1 MTLWMPKKKPLYAP
15 MLSTFGGGSVRGFQ
29 AGGGAAPTQWP
40 PTAPSSTGLF
50 FSWSSSSA
58 ETDVYKIDESND
70 THSRVLSVTNMY
82 GMDWSA
88 DGGYVFTLENDRRLR
103 CYVWNATSGG
113 LGAQIGLT
121 SAVIGS
127 GIFIPTVTVNKTSA
141 ANVGKDYIIVTASNN
156 QDYVY
161 SFNGSSFSLAANL
174 NFNGSFRDINWS
186 HDGTKIGKAAYDTTY
201 GTEVIDFNQS
211 TGAVSNKIT
220 MNQRSQDFAFSQT
233 AAFKFYRDNN
243 DFGYAPYSGTSSA
256 TDGTQ
261 ISSGYGTG
269 VDCSSEGIVVS
280 SYGWGEFSEAGSGS
294 YTHRSSLPNM
304 PSSDEIVVSAS
315 NNVNSNIRYVFSG
328 SYQSTNRLWKI
339 QKTSPYTT
347 TDLGALNPA
356 IGSRNTASIRMSR

>member
-1 MTLWMPKKKPLYAP
+1 MSLPTN
-15 MLSTFGGGSVRGFQ
+15 FFIGR
-29 AGGGAAPTQWP
+29 GGAAAPIQWP
-40 PTAPSSTGLF
+40 LTSPSSTSLF

-113 LGAQIGLT
+113 LGAQVGSA
-121 SAVIGS
+121 SAVIGAS
-127 GIFIPTVTVNKTSA
+127 IFIPTVTVNKTSM
-141 ANVGKDYIIVTASNN
+141 ANVGKDYIIVSAGYNE
-156 QDYVY
+156 DYIY
-161 SFNGSSFSLAANL
+161 SFDGSSFTLAANL
-174 NFNGSFRDINWS
+174 NFFGSFRDVNWS

-201 GTEVIDFNQS
+201 GTQVLDFNQS
-211 TGAVSNKIT
+211 TGVVSNLIT
-220 MNQRSQDFAFSQT
+220 HSQRSQDVAFSQT

-243 DFGYAPYSGTSSA
+243 IFGFAPYASTSG
-256 TDGTQ
+256 GTN
-261 ISSGYGTG
+261 ISGVTGTG

-294 YTHRSSLPNM
+294 YTHRNSLPNM
-304 PSSDEIVVSAS
+304 PSSDEVVVSAS
-315 NNVNSNIRYVFSG
+315 NNVNSNIRYIFSG

-347 TDLGALNPA
+347 TDLGTLNPA